1 MNVISNTTVLCN
13 FAAIK
18 QLGLLKQLFGVLFIP
33 TAVYDEIYRGQEE
46 GYEFCQTIL
55 LQIHPLN
62 LNGWI
67 HLSNLN
73 NALEFQA
80 LTTFPRKIHQGESE
94 CLSIA
99 QHRHWLFLTD
109 DGAARHIA
117 KQRQI
122 TISGTLGCLVLLVE
136 QAHLS
141 LESANGFLAAMIEQG
156 YRSPLTDLTNL
167 IHP

>member
-18 QLGLLKQLFGVLFIP
+18 QLDLLKQLFSVIFIP

-55 LQIHPLN
+55 DQIAPLN
-62 LNGWI
+62 TNGWI
-67 HLSNLN
+67 HLSSLN
-73 NALEFQA
+73 HAIELQA
-80 LTTFPRKIHQGESE
+80 LAALPRKIHQGEAE
-94 CLSIA
+94 CLIIA

-109 DGAARHIA
+109 DGAARQIA
-117 KQRQI
+117 KQQRI
-122 TISGTLGCLVLLVE
+122 PMSGTLGCLVLLVE

-141 LESANGFLAAMIEQG
+141 LELAHDFLAAMIEQG
-156 YRSPLTDLTNL
+156 YRSPLTDLTHL